1 MISHVVLN
9 PTTTSV
15 PFRHYSYN
23 HLINVRE
30 YRRGNQKWT
39 IQRNWQHRVHKTGIT
54 SYNDDECV
62 IISSLLKRILFSFWY
77 LHLFVL
83 RCSVYIQSSDDAI
96 FHWNVC
102 TKLGM
107 SELIYMC
114 VRVRGHIYV
123 CSGQRSYICVFGSK
137 VIYLCVRVIDFVSFY
152 YLSIYIIMWSCPG
165 NMSKYYPVLRD
176 ILPSGS
182 GDISL
187 RTG

>member
-114 VRVRGHIYV
+114 VRVRAHIYVCSGQRSYICVFGSEVIYMCVRVRGHIYV
-123 CSGQRSYICVFGSK
+123 CSGQRSYICVFG
-137 VIYLCVRVIDFVSFY
+137 
-152 YLSIYIIMWSCPG
+152 LSI
-165 NMSKYYPVLRD
+165 L
-176 ILPSGS
+176 
-182 GDISL
+182 SL
-187 RTG
+187 STICLFI